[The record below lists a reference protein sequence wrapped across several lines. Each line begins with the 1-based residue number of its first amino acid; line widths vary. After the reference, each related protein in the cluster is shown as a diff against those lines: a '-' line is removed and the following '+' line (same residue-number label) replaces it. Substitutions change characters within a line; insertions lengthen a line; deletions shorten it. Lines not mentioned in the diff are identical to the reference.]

1 MGRRARAAEGA
12 CRRPR
17 LSASCRRDCRG
28 SASGVTEHI
37 EMIGQALE
45 AVRAVALRLG
55 IRCNDPMVLHHSE
68 HVVVRLYPSDVVARV
83 LPAGQGGSE
92 LDLCRELAVA
102 RHLVRKGAPAVG
114 PIADAAAG
122 PHFHG
127 DYALT
132 LWPYVEHVTADA
144 DNRQHMACAAVA
156 LRCIHDAL
164 ADFPGPLPAFTT
176 NVERCHRLLA
186 DAAALPALAA
196 TDRHFLRTAYD
207 HIMMRLD
214 GLRIDRVPIHG
225 DAGAHNVFMT
235 PAGALYADFSDVCR
249 GPREWDIGCLPDID
263 WAPFAPIDYGLL
275 SVLSDLRSL
284 CVSVW
289 CWDKYDMP
297 EKREAAEYHLQ
308 YLRERFA

>member
-1 MGRRARAAEGA
+1 
-12 CRRPR
+12 
-17 LSASCRRDCRG
+17 
-28 SASGVTEHI
+28 
-37 EMIGQALE
+37 MIGQALE
-45 AVRAVALRLG
+45 AARAVAQRLG

-68 HVVVRLYPSDVVARV
+68 HVVVRLYPSAVVARV
-83 LPAGQGGSE
+83 RPARQGGSE

-114 PIADAAAG
+114 PIVGAEAG

-127 DYALT
+127 DCGLT

-144 DNRQHMACAAVA
+144 DDRQHMACAAAA
-156 LRCIHDAL
+156 LRRIHDAL
-164 ADFPGPLPAFTT
+164 ADFPGALPAFTT
-176 NVERCHRLLA
+176 KAKRCRALLA
-186 DAAALPALAA
+186 DPAALPALAS

-207 HIMMRLD
+207 HIMAKLD
-214 GLRIDRVPIHG
+214 ASPIDLVPIHG

-249 GPREWDIGCLPDID
+249 GPREWDIGFLPDVD
-263 WAPFAPIDYGLL
+263 LALFAPIDHELF
-275 SVLSDLRSL
+275 SILSDLRSL

-308 YLRERFA
+308 YLKERFA